1 MDEQL
6 RLLKVIVV
14 QGKRLVIRDFKSS
27 DPYVVVKLG
36 DQTAKTRVIH
46 CSLNPVWN
54 EELSFTLTEPFGLL
68 NLEVFDK
75 DYLKADDK
83 MGSSY
88 LNLQP
93 LMSASRLRDI
103 LKVSSASGETTLRKV
118 TADSENCLARES
130 SISCVN
136 GEVVQNVWLRL
147 RGVESG
153 ELQLTIKLITSS
165 N

>member
-1 MDEQL
+1 M
-6 RLLKVIVV
+6 
-14 QGKRLVIRDFKSS
+14 
-27 DPYVVVKLG
+27 
-36 DQTAKTRVIH
+36 
-46 CSLNPVWN
+46 
-54 EELSFTLTEPFGLL
+54 
-68 NLEVFDK
+68 FDK